1 MSAATAF
8 LWGGF
13 SSASLYI
20 GEALAGPMAQR
31 TRATGLIMAFGA
43 GTLISAIAYEL
54 IPESSLR
61 HGIGV
66 AITFALGALTY
77 FCADRL
83 VDKRGGKRRQ
93 DIDANAHSAA
103 TSESSGAAMF
113 LGALLDGIPEAF
125 VLGVT
130 LAAGGSIS
138 IAFVTAVFVSNIP
151 QGLAGTTSLRAAGY
165 ENRTVFW
172 MWTALTIAAAI
183 TAAGGYA
190 VGHATHSNGIYS
202 EAFAGGAVLTMLANS
217 MMPEAF
223 EHGGDNAGLVT
234 VAGFLVAAILAVA
247 S

>member
-20 GEALAGPMAQR
+20 GEALARPMAQR
-31 TRATGLIMAFGA
+31 HRATGLIMAFGA
-43 GTLISAIAYEL
+43 GTLVSAIAYEL

-66 AITFALGALTY
+66 AAAFALGALTY
-77 FCADRL
+77 FFADRL
-83 VDKRGGKRRQ
+83 VDKRGGKERQ
-93 DIDANAHSAA
+93 DIDAKRDRA
-103 TSESSGAAMF
+103 TTSQSSGAAMF

-165 ENRTVFW
+165 DDRTVFW
-172 MWTALTIAAAI
+172 MWTSLTIASAL

-190 VGHATHSNGIYS
+190 VGHATHSNGVYAQ
-202 EAFAGGAVLTMLANS
+202 AFAGGAVLTMLANS
-217 MMPEAF
+217 MMPQAF
-223 EHGGDNAGLVT
+223 EHGGDNAGLLT
-234 VAGFLVAAILAVA
+234 VAGFLAAAILAVA